1 MIEET
6 QEHESH
12 GRVCKQYVGDNYS
25 KLHLSINYAAHFQ
38 PRIKKN
44 MIFTKEKKLNP
55 CFRKPPFLL
64 YGHA

>member
-25 KLHLSINYAAHFQ
+25 KLHLSINYA
-38 PRIKKN
+38 
-44 MIFTKEKKLNP
+44 T
-55 CFRKPPFLL
+55 PF
-64 YGHA
+64 